1 MLIEHVKVIKVAKLC
16 GLDNTIQAQPV
27 INKWAASRGS
37 KPRQPQ
43 YSTLAGYLGEAVG
56 YLIFSWR
63 SDFYLC

>member
-37 KPRQPQ
+37 KSRQPQ
-43 YSTLAGYLGEAVG
+43 YSTMAGYLGEAVG